1 MKNYLLLIIITVLC
15 YSQSSGF
22 SIYGVGENMQN
33 NAPASLSMGNSL
45 FFSGNSKNIST
56 GSPSSLWRSALTR
69 FTIHSGMN
77 VLKSTQFPQQYH
89 HSLTSFSLLFPVGNK
104 KVFGFGLQPVFR
116 TNKLDIRDSD
126 FQYIGV
132 HESSRGLPIAFKN
145 NYSIDGGISE
155 IFLEYSQKLY
165 PHYSGGLKYSFLFG
179 NQYLDDELY
188 TYDVEIDSISTGLI
202 LSEIVD
208 GSDTLYA
215 RTVHGMMTELN
226 KSHKFSGSIFTVEGR
241 YTDEK
246 QEWVVRTSINSKIQV
261 STQNIQCIG
270 LCIDNSDPDTTI
282 YKNSSSSILSE
293 LAIGYQYQFKN
304 NSGIT
309 LELHKE
315 YPFNIPANVALFNIM
330 PPEQNSIHF
339 GSYYQIRNSKI
350 GFWNNLNI
358 RGGAYLKELDF
369 TGEKFLDYG
378 GTLGLGIEYLG
389 YSQSIDLALRAGKK
403 ESRVLDGEYEEYISF
418 HIGII
423 TGEKWFMKSRR
434 K

>member
-1 MKNYLLLIIITVLC
+1 M
-15 YSQSSGF
+15 
-22 SIYGVGENMQN
+22 
-33 NAPASLSMGNSL
+33 
-45 FFSGNSKNIST
+45 
-56 GSPSSLWRSALTR
+56 
-69 FTIHSGMN
+69 
-77 VLKSTQFPQQYH
+77 
-89 HSLTSFSLLFPVGNK
+89 
-104 KVFGFGLQPVFR
+104 
-116 TNKLDIRDSD
+116 
-126 FQYIGV
+126 
-132 HESSRGLPIAFKN
+132 
-145 NYSIDGGISE
+145 
-155 IFLEYSQKLY
+155 
-165 PHYSGGLKYSFLFG
+165 
-179 NQYLDDELY
+179 
-188 TYDVEIDSISTGLI
+188 TGL
-202 LSEIVD
+202 
-208 GSDTLYA
+208 
-215 RTVHGMMTELN
+215 N
-226 KSHKFSGSIFTVEGR
+226 KFRKFSGSTLVMEGR
-241 YTDEK
+241 YTGEK

-293 LAIGYQYQFKN
+293 LGIGYRYQIKN

-309 LELHKE
+309 MELHKE
-315 YPFNIPANVALFNIM
+315 YPFNIPEEAALFNIM
-330 PPEQNSIHF
+330 PPEENSIHF

-423 TGEKWFMKSRR
+423 TGEKWFMRRRR

>member
-1 MKNYLLLIIITVLC
+1 MRNYLLLIIITVLC

-22 SIYGVGENMQN
+22 SIYGVGENIQN

-69 FTIHSGMN
+69 FSIHSGMN

-89 HSLTSFSLLFPVGNK
+89 QSLTSFSFLFPVGNK

-116 TNKLDIRDSD
+116 TNKLDIRDAD

-132 HESSRGLPIAFKN
+132 HESSTDLPIALKN

-155 IFLEYSQKLY
+155 VFLEYSQKLY

-188 TYDVEIDSISTGLI
+188 TYDVAIDSISTGLI
-202 LSEIVD
+202 LSEIVE
-208 GSDTLYA
+208 GSETLYA
-215 RTVHGMMTELN
+215 GAVHGMMTELN

-241 YTDEK
+241 YTGEK

-261 STQNIQCIG
+261 RTQNIQCIG

-293 LAIGYQYQFKN
+293 LAIGYRYQLKN

-330 PPEQNSIHF
+330 PPEENSIHF

-358 RGGAYLKELDF
+358 KGGAYLKELDF

-403 ESRVLDGEYEEYISF
+403 ESRVLDGGYEEYISF

-423 TGEKWFMKSRR
+423 TGEKWFMKRRR

>member
-1 MKNYLLLIIITVLC
+1 MRNYLLLIIITVLC

-22 SIYGVGENMQN
+22 SIYGVGENIQN
-33 NAPASLSMGNSL
+33 NAPASLSMGNSM

-116 TNKLDIRDSD
+116 TNKLDIRDAD
-126 FQYIGV
+126 FQYLGV
-132 HESSRGLPIAFKN
+132 HESSTGLPIALKN

-155 IFLEYSQKLY
+155 VFLEYSQKLY

-179 NQYLDDELY
+179 NQYLDDKLY
-188 TYDVEIDSISTGLI
+188 TYDVIIDTTLNGFLIGEIVENDNILYVQYEDSVVTGL
-202 LSEIVD
+202 
-208 GSDTLYA
+208 
-215 RTVHGMMTELN
+215 N
-226 KSHKFSGSIFTVEGR
+226 KFRKFSGSTLMIEGR
-241 YTDEK
+241 YKGEK
-246 QEWVVRTSINSKIQV
+246 QEWVVRMSINSKIQV
-261 STQNIQCIG
+261 RTQNIQTT
-270 LCIDNSDPDTTI
+270 DNTT
-282 YKNSSSSILSE
+282 YTNSFINSTNAIISE
-293 LAIGYQYQFKN
+293 LGFGYLYQIKN

-309 LELHKE
+309 MEFHKE
-315 YPFNIPANVALFNIM
+315 YPFNIPENAALFNIM
-330 PPEQNSIHF
+330 PPEENSIHF

-358 RGGAYLKELDF
+358 RGGAYLQELNF
-369 TGEKFLDYG
+369 TGGKFLDYG

-423 TGEKWFMKSRR
+423 TGEKWFMKRRR

>member
-1 MKNYLLLIIITVLC
+1 
-15 YSQSSGF
+15 
-22 SIYGVGENMQN
+22 
-33 NAPASLSMGNSL
+33 
-45 FFSGNSKNIST
+45 
-56 GSPSSLWRSALTR
+56 
-69 FTIHSGMN
+69 MN

-89 HSLTSFSLLFPVGNK
+89 QSLTSFSLIFPVGNK

-116 TNKLDIRDSD
+116 TNKLDIRDAD

-132 HESSRGLPIAFKN
+132 HESSTGLPIALKN

-155 IFLEYSQKLY
+155 VFVEYSKKLY

-208 GSDTLYA
+208 DSLYA
-215 RTVHGMMTELN
+215 GAVNGMMTELN
-226 KSHKFSGSIFTVEGR
+226 KAHKFSGSIFTVEGR
-241 YTDEK
+241 YTGEK

-261 STQNIQCIG
+261 RTQNIQTA
-270 LCIDNSDPDTTI
+270 DNTT
-282 YKNSSSSILSE
+282 YTNSFINSTNAIISE
-293 LAIGYQYQFKN
+293 LGFGYLYQIKN

-309 LELHKE
+309 MELHKK
-315 YPFNIPANVALFNIM
+315 YPFNIPENVAFFNIM
-330 PPEQNSIHF
+330 PPEENSIHF

-369 TGEKFLDYG
+369 NGGKFLDYG

>member
-1 MKNYLLLIIITVLC
+1 MRNYLLLIIITVLC

-22 SIYGVGENMQN
+22 SIYGVGEKIQN

-56 GSPSSLWRSALTR
+56 GSPSSIWRSVLTR

-89 HSLTSFSLLFPVGNK
+89 QSLTSFSLLFPVGNK

-116 TNKLDIRDSD
+116 TNKLDIRDAD
-126 FQYIGV
+126 FQYLGV
-132 HESSRGLPIAFKN
+132 HESNTGLPIALKN

-155 IFLEYSQKLY
+155 VFLEYSQKLY
-165 PHYSGGLKYSFLFG
+165 LHYSGGLKYSFLFG
-179 NQYLDDELY
+179 NQYLDDKLY
-188 TYDVEIDSISTGLI
+188 TYDVIIDTTLNGFLIGEIVENDNILYVQYEDSVVTGL
-202 LSEIVD
+202 
-208 GSDTLYA
+208 
-215 RTVHGMMTELN
+215 N
-226 KSHKFSGSIFTVEGR
+226 KFRKFSGSTLMIEGR
-241 YTDEK
+241 YTGEK
-246 QEWVVRTSINSKIQV
+246 QEWVIRTSINSKVQIR
-261 STQNIQCIG
+261 TQNIQCIG
-270 LCIDNSDPDTTI
+270 LCIDDSDPDKIT
-282 YKNSSSSILSE
+282 YENSSSSILSE
-293 LAIGYQYQFKN
+293 LSIGYRYQIKN

-309 LELHKE
+309 MELHKK
-315 YPFNIPANVALFNIM
+315 YPFNIPENAALFNIM
-330 PPEQNSIHF
+330 PPEENSIHL

-358 RGGAYLKELDF
+358 RGGVYLKELDF
-369 TGEKFLDYG
+369 TGENFLDYG

-423 TGEKWFMKSRR
+423 TGEKWFMKRRR